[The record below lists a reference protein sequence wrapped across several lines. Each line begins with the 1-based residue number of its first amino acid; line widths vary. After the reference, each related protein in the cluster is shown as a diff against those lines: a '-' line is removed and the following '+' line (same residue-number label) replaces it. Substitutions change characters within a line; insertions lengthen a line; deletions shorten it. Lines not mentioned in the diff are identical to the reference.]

1 MVTIHIECFVQTNDM
16 TAYRL
21 EMKLD
26 QTVSCRNELVR
37 DTYHAGQTRIESV
50 WCRKLN
56 SYCYNLHRVFRA
68 DKINI
73 ECCVQKN
80 DMTAYRLEMKLDHT
94 VSCRNDLVRNACHAG
109 QTSRNMNTYHYNT
122 YRVFRADE

>member
-1 MVTIHIECFVQTNDM
+1 
-16 TAYRL
+16 
-21 EMKLD
+21 
-26 QTVSCRNELVR
+26 
-37 DTYHAGQTRIESV
+37 
-50 WCRKLN
+50 LN

-94 VSCRNDLVRNACHAG
+94 VSCRNDLVRDACHAG